1 MNEGRERKIRMNAR
15 PIRAAVAA
23 AALAFLG
30 TAPVVAQTAA
40 DSAASAA
47 TGVYPAQPAAPD
59 SGRPAADSAAGVR
72 NDSAGAR
79 SVAGD
84 VRQADSTVSTGP
96 LVVNLSP
103 PDTTLMRACEGAPAG
118 SLAPGLLA
126 VVFRAGTSGPEKVAA
141 AKTVGGTL
149 AGPTAA
155 GGEEYV
161 RLSADAPALTVV
173 ADRLIRADPVTRVSP
188 APCPSPEVE
197 SAPAATAAPQAPA
210 RGAAT
215 PSDTGVASDSTSPP
229 TRNPSAPQAP

>member
-1 MNEGRERKIRMNAR
+1 MNAR
-15 PIRAAVAA
+15 PIHAAVAA
-23 AALAFLG
+23 AVLAFPSAGPAL
-30 TAPVVAQTAA
+30 AQTAA

-47 TGVYPAQPAAPD
+47 TGVYPARPTAPD
-59 SGRPAADSAAGVR
+59 SGRPAGDSAGSVRSDSAGVR
-72 NDSAGAR
+72 A
-79 SVAGD
+79 VAGD
-84 VRQADSTVSTGP
+84 GPRADTAVSTGP

-103 PDTTLMRACEGAPAG
+103 PDTTLMRACAGAPAG

-141 AKTVGGTL
+141 AKAVGGTL

-188 APCPSPEVE
+188 APCP
-197 SAPAATAAPQAPA
+197 PAAVEPVPETTPTAPAPA
-210 RGAAT
+210 RGAPTA
-215 PSDTGVASDSTSPP
+215 SDTAGVPDSTAPP
-229 TRNPSAPQAP
+229 VRGPFAAPPR

>member
-1 MNEGRERKIRMNAR
+1 MNPR
-15 PIRAAVAA
+15 PIHAAVAA
-23 AALAFLG
+23 AVLAFPSATPAFG
-30 TAPVVAQTAA
+30 QTAA

-47 TGVYPAQPAAPD
+47 TGVYPARPPAPD
-59 SGRPAADSAAGVR
+59 SGRPAGDSAASVR
-72 NDSAGAR
+72 NDSAGGQR
-79 SVAGD
+79 
-84 VRQADSTVSTGP
+84 ADSAGSTGP

-103 PDTTLMRACEGAPAG
+103 PDTTLMRACAGAPAG

-188 APCPSPEVE
+188 APCPPAEVE
-197 SAPAATAAPQAPA
+197 SVPETTPAPAAPA
-210 RGAAT
+210 RGAPAG
-215 PSDTGVASDSTSPP
+215 SDTAVVPDSTAPP
-229 TRNPSAPQAP
+229 ARGPFAPPPR

>member
-1 MNEGRERKIRMNAR
+1 MMRASG
-15 PIRAAVAA
+15 PIRAAAA
-23 AALAFLG
+23 AAGIAFLG

-47 TGVYPAQPAAPD
+47 TGVYPARPAAPD
-59 SGRPAADSAAGVR
+59 SGRPATDSAAGVR

-79 SVAGD
+79 SAAGD

-103 PDTTLMRACEGAPAG
+103 PDTTLMRACAGAPAG

-141 AKTVGGTL
+141 AKAVGGAL

-197 SAPAATAAPQAPA
+197 SAPAETAAPQAPA

-215 PSDTGVASDSTSPP
+215 PSDTGVVADSTSPP
-229 TRNPSAPQAP
+229 TRNPSTPRAP